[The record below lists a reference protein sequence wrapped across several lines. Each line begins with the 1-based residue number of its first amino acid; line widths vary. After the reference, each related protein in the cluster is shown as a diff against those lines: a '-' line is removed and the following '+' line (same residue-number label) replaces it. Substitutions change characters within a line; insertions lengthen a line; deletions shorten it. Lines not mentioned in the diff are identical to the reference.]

1 MPAGNTIHNI
11 VAERHI
17 VTVRPQTGL
26 AARHEVNPLLTARL
40 ALDSNLAARAAIL
53 SAIVPALASATEL
66 AVGWVGVTGSAVGG
80 QTALEAE
87 TSPGVE
93 EETETHSE
101 EVPGVPVA
109 TTDRVRAPAA
119 AAVPQAWVL
128 EAAVVVVVGG
138 GAGSRPKS
146 GGMKIMGAGHEINI
160 CEGKST

>member
-26 AARHEVNPLLTARL
+26 AALHEVTPWLTARR
-40 ALDSNLAARAAIL
+40 ALGNNLAARAAIL
-53 SAIVPALASATEL
+53 PAVDRALVSATEL
-66 AVGWVGVTGSAVGG
+66 AVGWAGVISSAVEG

-101 EVPGVPVA
+101 GVPGA
-109 TTDRVRAPAA
+109 LADTTDPARVPTVAA
-119 AAVPQAWVL
+119 APPAWD
-128 EAAVVVVVGG
+128 
-138 GAGSRPKS
+138 P
-146 GGMKIMGAGHEINI
+146 
-160 CEGKST
+160 EG

>member
-26 AARHEVNPLLTARL
+26 AARHEVTPWLTARL
-40 ALDSNLAARAAIL
+40 ALDNNSAARAAIL
-53 SAIVPALASATEL
+53 PAIGPALASATEL
-66 AVGWVGVTGSAVGG
+66 AVGWAGVIGSAVGG

-101 EVPGVPVA
+101 GVPGA
-109 TTDRVRAPAA
+109 LADTTDPARLPTAA
-119 AAVPQAWVL
+119 AAPPVGEPEVEGDVVAVSGAD
-128 EAAVVVVVGG
+128 EARFLQRD
-138 GAGSRPKS
+138 AGSSENETNAP
-146 GGMKIMGAGHEINI
+146 
-160 CEGKST
+160 

>member
-53 SAIVPALASATEL
+53 SAIVPALASTTEL
-66 AVGWVGVTGSAVGG
+66 AVGWVGVTGLAVGG

-101 EVPGVPVA
+101 EVPGVLA
-109 TTDRVRAPAA
+109 DTTDLARVPTAA
-119 AAVPQAWVL
+119 AAPPAWDP
-128 EAAVVVVVGG
+128 EAEVGVVAVAGADERRLLRRVVG
-138 GAGSRPKS
+138 
-146 GGMKIMGAGHEINI
+146 
-160 CEGKST
+160 STK